1 MVDTIWPLLKVLAV
15 LKIVVE
21 RELRPG
27 PAAIE
32 EIPYEKMD
40 EILLIPVFAA
50 TELRA
55 RLTTVVRFW
64 IPYVASTVLADKLML
79 VDKLLIGTKAVMLDR
94 PGAIKELI
102 EERPG

>member
-1 MVDTIWPLLKVLAV
+1 MEDTTRPLLKVLAV

-27 PAAIE
+27 AAAIE
-32 EIPYEKMD
+32 EIPYEKID

-55 RLTTVVRFW
+55 
-64 IPYVASTVLADKLML
+64 
-79 VDKLLIGTKAVMLDR
+79 
-94 PGAIKELI
+94 
-102 EERPG
+102 